1 MFHRHRYAIAA
12 LLALGSSV
20 RAAEAQDAY
29 YLPGANGQVGVY
41 YYGGPRSGPAPGQV
55 SRAPGVGSYVVAP
68 QQAQAARRQMVRTSR
83 KPAKDSTREVV
94 DNPTREAPGTIV
106 VDTPRKLLF
115 LVQADGTAVR
125 YRVAVGKQGFTW
137 QGTAEIGLRAQ
148 WPSWTPP
155 KEMLR
160 RKPYLPRHMAG
171 GPRNPLGARALY
183 LFSGGRDTLLRI
195 HGTNEPSSI
204 GRNASSGCIRMLN
217 KDIIDLYE
225 RAPVGTR
232 VVVL

>member
-20 RAAEAQDAY
+20 GAAAAQNAY
-29 YLPGANGQVGVY
+29 YLPGANGQVGIY
-41 YYGGPRSGPAPGQV
+41 YYGGPQGWRGQPPGPALRAPYVVSPGQAPALGPHLV
-55 SRAPGVGSYVVAP
+55 RASG
-68 QQAQAARRQMVRTSR
+68 
-83 KPAKDSTREVV
+83 KPAQDSTRQVV

-106 VDTPRKLLF
+106 VDTPNKLLF
-115 LVQADGTAVR
+115 LVQADGTALR

-137 QGTAEIGLRAQ
+137 RGATEVGLRAQ

-160 RKPYLPRHMAG
+160 RKPYLPRRMAG

-183 LFSGGRDTLLRI
+183 LFSGGRDTLFRI
-195 HGTNEPSSI
+195 HGTNEPRSI
-204 GRNASSGCIRMLN
+204 GRNVSSGCIRMLN
-217 KDIIDLYE
+217 KDVMDLYE
-225 RAPVGTR
+225 HAPVGTR